1 MANLF
6 ISYDLNS
13 PGQDYTAIIEEIKS
27 LGSWAK
33 VQKSLWYVQS
43 TLTATQAKDRL
54 TPHIDTNDSLIV
66 VDASNNVATW
76 YGLSNEVS
84 EHIKTQWTI

>member
-13 PGQDYTAIIEEIKS
+13 PGQDYTTIMEEIKS

-54 TPHIDTNDSLIV
+54 IPHIDTNDSLIV
-66 VDASNNVATW
+66 IDASNNVATW
-76 YGLSNEVS
+76 YGLPDKVAK
-84 EHIKTQWTI
+84 HIKARW

>member
-13 PGQDYTAIIEEIKS
+13 PGQDYATIIEEIKS

-66 VDASNNVATW
+66 IDASNNVATW
-76 YGLSNEVS
+76 YGLSDKVAK
-84 EHIKTQWTI
+84 HIKARW